1 MQSAT
6 ESSGGGYFIPC
17 LAPLQFLKLSLY
29 VKQPK
34 FAPGMDGRRS
44 PAEDGGAKQRCARLD
59 APESL
64 IKSDIVS
71 PPTKTVELR
80 RELILEFANFNM
92 PVSYPGL

>member
-1 MQSAT
+1 MQSAM
-6 ESSGGGYFIPC
+6 EISGGGYFTPISR
-17 LAPLQFLKLSLY
+17 AFA
-29 VKQPK
+29 VFEAQPECQ
-34 FAPGMDGRRS
+34 AAEVRARRGRRS
-44 PAEDGGAKQRCARLD
+44 PFGNGGPQQRCARLD

-71 PPTKTVELR
+71 APTKTVELR